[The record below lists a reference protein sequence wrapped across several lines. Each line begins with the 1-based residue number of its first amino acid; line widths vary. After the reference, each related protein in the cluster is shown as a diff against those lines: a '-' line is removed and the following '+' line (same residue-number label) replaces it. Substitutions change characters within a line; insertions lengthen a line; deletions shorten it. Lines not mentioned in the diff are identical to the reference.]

1 MNMTQRFFSR
11 VSALAAFALAL
22 TAFGPQAQALTT
34 RMDTP
39 IGEIR
44 LAFDTVVSVG
54 ISLRTKSRDYA
65 YVSTQNGGS
74 NIVREA
80 LEAKRANP
88 DPDFDNGITITS
100 EIPVFGGS
108 VEVGLGPIVIPGVIS
123 FKDGA
128 LKNFAASANGDDGR
142 LNFDK
147 GDITALTLKVLSD
160 IQADLSTKYGEFT
173 AFMRIQAYAD
183 PVLRDGSFYER
194 IGPDDAAKRELGRDI
209 KILDGY
215 LSWDWDLPTGISAV
229 GDLPFNLRVGK
240 LTTNNWGE
248 ATFSLSGIS
257 AGIVIDVPSA
267 RRAGSEIKE
276 IIQPEYMV
284 YGSIGLPFDISL
296 DAYYQF
302 HHTIWNLD
310 VGGSPTATS
319 DLGNPGNEIGS
330 FLWLSS
336 SATSGTFRDNCSRSP
351 FRQVATALNLVDQV
365 VNGVPV
371 VVNGVPVQVA
381 VDPLPPLHA
390 KCGEGSIRDYRTQ
403 FDRVPGAAEQLRLD
417 NGDLNAGTRVQ
428 FTEADDQGQWGVR
441 LSYYIDT
448 FYLIPPMSMMGM
460 GDFMGGMMEDGFSL
474 PGIEF
479 NFSYQ
484 NVHSRVPYVRYGNGG
499 RPVVTKTIIGAS
511 STTGGIALQ
520 ALGCTGGGAGG
531 DAYAG
536 VIQAA
541 GGDAGTGYLF
551 SGQFRDITLR
561 ATQNTV
567 NTDPATG
574 NRAAEINAIR
584 AGLQNPDSLRLALDP
599 QHFRQFAGENSS
611 ADGNVGMAD
620 FMRYAEAADAILVRV
635 FGGADAMSRADADP
649 MNDTNL
655 AGMHTADTITA
666 SVRRNG
672 VNRYDVARIIC
683 AQAVTQT
690 DASFAAFGGP
700 AFEGTPAA
708 ALAGF
713 AALPVVGS
721 EFLSVQY
728 IPSVELYYPE
738 NISVI
743 GGSFNTTIPW
753 MEWGIQGEISY
764 RPNMPLQVDVTSQIV
779 ATSVAQ
785 GVGMANVGDAARFAL
800 GPLVTLTPGLSLEP
814 EDAARSFAELQG
826 VIDSGGI
833 ERQIVGTGAIITD
846 LNTRIAGVDETIA
859 GVDMQIA
866 DVDMQI
872 ADVDMQIA
880 DLNAQIEAAGGEAN
894 AAAAPLVA
902 GRALAVAGRAEA
914 VAGLAQLSAGR
925 AEAVAGLAQ
934 LSAGRTEAVDGLA
947 LLQDALAGAPTLRD
961 TFATPFVPAIYER
974 YVAGEF
980 HGRLSEFEADMLNYT
995 IGTTA
1000 LYNNSNPVVN
1010 FLRADQAIFLL
1021 EFNAIQFID
1030 TLPGGWD
1037 PNGQHSGANGGVA
1050 LADKNFTLHCIARA
1064 GSELPLG
1071 GVVGLDSLDNREC
1084 TPDDTSMGYTVFG
1097 FLDYNNVFGTAWRLR
1112 PSMALRHGV
1121 KGNTPSPVPGWREDT
1136 LSVTWGLEANFQNS
1150 WRASMSYVAFFDVG
1164 SNDYNG
1170 NSGNDSWSFNISYAF

>member
-22 TAFGPQAQALTT
+22 TAFGPQAQAFTT

-44 LAFDTVVSVG
+44 FAFDTVASIGVSV
-54 ISLRTKSRDYA
+54 RTKSRD
-65 YVSTQNGGS
+65 VSRLSTQNGGN

-80 LEAKRANP
+80 LEALIA
-88 DPDFDNGITITS
+88 DPTLTGTGITRVAG
-100 EIPVFGGS
+100 IPGLNVP

-123 FKDGA
+123 FKDGD

-147 GDITALTLKVLSD
+147 GDITALTIKTLSD
-160 IQADLSTKYGEFT
+160 IQADLSTNYGDFT
-173 AFMRIQAYAD
+173 VFMRVQAYAD
-183 PVLRDGSFYER
+183 PVLRDGSFYESL
-194 IGPDDAAKRELGRDI
+194 GPDGAAKRELGRDI

-284 YGSIGLPFDISL
+284 YGSIGLPFDISV

-319 DLGNPGNEIGS
+319 DLGNPGNEIGAY
-330 FLWLSS
+330 LWLSS
-336 SATSGTFRDNCSRSP
+336 SPTSGTFRDNCSAAGSP
-351 FRQVATALNLVDQV
+351 FRQVAGAL
-365 VNGVPV
+365 G
-371 VVNGVPVQVA
+371 A
-381 VDPLPPLHA
+381 ALPDRHA
-390 KCGEGSIRDYRTQ
+390 NCQEGSIRDYRTQ
-403 FDRVPGAAEQLRLD
+403 YDRVPGQAERLRLD
-417 NGDLNAGTRVQ
+417 NGDLFAGTQVQ
-428 FTEADDQGQWGVR
+428 FTDADDQGQWGAR

-448 FYLIPPMSMMGM
+448 FYIIPPMGM
-460 GDFMGGMMEDGFSL
+460 LGMGGMMEDGVSL

-520 ALGCTGGGAGG
+520 ALGCGAGG
-531 DAYAG
+531 SIPDALIGALN
-536 VIQAA
+536 A
-541 GGDAGTGYLF
+541 GGANIPTGSYLT
-551 SGQFRDITLR
+551 SGRFRDVTIK
-561 ATQNTV
+561 ATQNTQSTV
-567 NTDPATG
+567 VAPGAGDLNPTTG
-574 NRAAEINAIR
+574 RLAQINALR
-584 AGLQNPDSLRLALDP
+584 EGLQNPDILRLALDP
-599 QHFRQFAGENSS
+599 QHFGQLPGEDSS
-611 ADGNVGMAD
+611 ADRSVGLAD
-620 FMRYAEAADAILVRV
+620 LLRYGAA
-635 FGGADAMSRADADP
+635 
-649 MNDTNL
+649 
-655 AGMHTADTITA
+655 ADTILGAVWAGTPLA
-666 SVRRNG
+666 DLHNADTIVSSLTTNG
-672 VNRYDVARIIC
+672 ANRYDVARIIC

-690 DASFAAFGGP
+690 DTSFAALGAPPF
-700 AFEGTPAA
+700 AGTPLA

-713 AALPVVGS
+713 AGLPVVGS
-721 EFLSVQY
+721 EFLAVQY

-753 MEWGIQGEISY
+753 LEWGIQGEVSY

-779 ATSVAQ
+779 ATAVAQ
-785 GVGMANVGDAARFAL
+785 GVGVAAQSDASRFTL
-800 GPLVTLTPGLSLEP
+800 GPLVTLTSSHDRAP
-814 EDAARSFAELQG
+814 EDAARSFAEFQG
-826 VIDSGGI
+826 YVDNIQA
-833 ERQIVGTGAIITD
+833 QIV
-846 LNTRIAGVDETIA
+846 
-859 GVDMQIA
+859 
-866 DVDMQI
+866 
-872 ADVDMQIA
+872 
-880 DLNAQIEAAGGEAN
+880 AAGGPTN
-894 AAAAPLVA
+894 PAAAPLLQ
-902 GRALAVAGRAEA
+902 ALGGA
-914 VAGLAQLSAGR
+914 SA
-925 AEAVAGLAQ
+925 A
-934 LSAGRTEAVDGLA
+934 
-947 LLQDALAGAPTLRD
+947 RD
-961 TFATPFVPAIYER
+961 IFATPFVPAIYER
-974 YVAGEF
+974 YIAGEF

-1010 FLRADQAIFLL
+1010 FLRADQAIFLM

-1037 PNGQHSGANGGVA
+1037 PQGQHAAGVA

-1071 GVVGLDSLDNREC
+1071 GVVGLDSIGNREC
-1084 TPDDTSMGYTVFG
+1084 SPDDTSMGYTLFG
-1097 FLDYNNVFGTAWRLR
+1097 FLDYNNVFSTAWRLR
-1112 PSMALRHGV
+1112 PSMAVRHGV

-1136 LSVTWGLEANFQNS
+1136 LSVSWGLEANFQNS
-1150 WRASMSYVAFFDVG
+1150 WRARMSYVAFFDVG
-1164 SNDYNG
+1164 SNDYNS
-1170 NSGNDSWSFNISYAF
+1170 NNGNDSWSFNISYAF

>member
-22 TAFGPQAQALTT
+22 TAFGPQAQALKT

-44 LAFDTVVSVG
+44 LAFDTVASVG

-74 NIVREA
+74 NIVRDA
-80 LEAKRANP
+80 LEALAA
-88 DPDFDNGITITS
+88 DPTLNGRDITQ
-100 EIPVFGGS
+100 IPTM
-108 VEVGLGPIVIPGVIS
+108 VGTTATPVAGVIS

-215 LSWDWDLPTGISAV
+215 LSWDSDIPTGISAV

-284 YGSIGLPFDISL
+284 YGSIGLPFDISV

-330 FLWLSS
+330 YLWLSS
-336 SATSGTFRDNCSRSP
+336 SATSGTFRDNCSTGGSP
-351 FRQVATALNLVDQV
+351 FRQVVAGLVTAGALDQ
-365 VNGVPV
+365 G
-371 VVNGVPVQVA
+371 
-381 VDPLPPLHA
+381 LPDRHRN
-390 KCGEGSIRDYRTQ
+390 CREGSIRDYRTQ
-403 FDRVPGAAEQLRLD
+403 FDRVPGGVPEQLRLD
-417 NGDLNAGTRVQ
+417 NGDLLAGTQVQ
-428 FTEADDQGQWGVR
+428 FTDADDQGQWGAR

-460 GDFMGGMMEDGFSL
+460 GDAMGGFMEDGFSL

-499 RPVVTKTIIGAS
+499 RPVVTKTITGSS
-511 STTGGIALQ
+511 STQGGIALQ
-520 ALGCTGGGAGG
+520 ALGCLVGGSIPASLIGALNAGGAN
-531 DAYAG
+531 
-536 VIQAA
+536 IP
-541 GGDAGTGYLF
+541 TGAQGSYLT
-551 SGQFRDITLR
+551 SGRFRDITLR

-567 NTDPATG
+567 NNAPATG
-574 NRAAEINAIR
+574 IRAAQIDALR
-584 AGLQNPDSLRLALDP
+584 AGLQNPDILRLALDP
-599 QHFRQFAGENSS
+599 QHFSQRPGEDSD
-611 ADGNVGMAD
+611 ADRNVGLSD
-620 FMRYAEAADAILVRV
+620 FMRYAEAADAVLRGWFDGVAVQGVAGATGMEIPAVVAALGRV
-635 FGGADAMSRADADP
+635 GAGAPQGSDVAIATQVGTISQGLHPTGDISRSVA
-649 MNDTNL
+649 TNG
-655 AGMHTADTITA
+655 A
-666 SVRRNG
+666 
-672 VNRYDVARIIC
+672 NRYDVARIVC
-683 AQAVTQT
+683 AQSVTQT
-690 DASFAAFGGP
+690 NP
-700 AFEGTPAA
+700 ALGAA
-708 ALAGF
+708 AV
-713 AALPVVGS
+713 LPVAGS

-738 NISVI
+738 DIQVI

-753 MEWGIQGEISY
+753 VEWGIQGEISY
-764 RPNMPLQVDVTSQIV
+764 RPNMPLQVDVTQQIV
-779 ATSVAQ
+779 ATAVAQ
-785 GVGMANVGDAARFAL
+785 GVGIASQTDASRFTL
-800 GPLVTLTPGLSLEP
+800 GPLVTTTPRHDRAP
-814 EDAARSFAELQG
+814 VDAARSFAEFQG
-826 VIDSGGI
+826 YADTI
-833 ERQIVGTGAIITD
+833 ERNIASLEALGATA
-846 LNTRIAGVDETIA
+846 TPE
-859 GVDMQIA
+859 Q
-866 DVDMQI
+866 
-872 ADVDMQIA
+872 
-880 DLNAQIEAAGGEAN
+880 
-894 AAAAPLVA
+894 
-902 GRALAVAGRAEA
+902 
-914 VAGLAQLSAGR
+914 LAQLGGLRGALVG
-925 AEAVAGLAQ
+925 AEIA
-934 LSAGRTEAVDGLA
+934 
-947 LLQDALAGAPTLRD
+947 RD

-980 HGRLSEFEADMLNYT
+980 AGRLSEFEADMLNYT

-1010 FLRADQAIFLL
+1010 FLGADQAIFLM

-1037 PNGQHSGANGGVA
+1037 PEGQHATGVS

-1071 GVVGLDSLDNREC
+1071 GVVGLDAVGNREC
-1084 TPDDTSMGYTVFG
+1084 SPDDTSMGYTVFG

-1150 WRASMSYVAFFDVG
+1150 WRARMSYVAFFDVG

-1170 NSGNDSWSFNISYAF
+1170 NSGNDSWSFNVSYAF

>member
-54 ISLRTKSRDYA
+54 VSVRTKSRDFSRI
-65 YVSTQNGGS
+65 STQNGGN

-80 LEAKRANP
+80 LEAQIANP
-88 DPDFDNGITITS
+88 SLTNTGITRVAG
-100 EIPVFGGS
+100 IPGLNVP

-123 FKDGA
+123 FKDDD

-147 GDITALTLKVLSD
+147 GDITALTFKVLSD

-183 PVLRDGSFYER
+183 PVLRDGSFYESL
-194 IGPDDAAKRELGRDI
+194 GPDDAAKRELGRDI

-284 YGSIGLPFDISL
+284 YGSIGLPFDISV

-319 DLGNPGNEIGS
+319 DLGNPGNEIGAY
-330 FLWLSS
+330 LWLSS
-336 SATSGTFRDNCSRSP
+336 SPTSGTFRDNCSTGGSP
-351 FRQVATALNLVDQV
+351 FRQVAGALGQ
-365 VNGVPV
+365 
-371 VVNGVPVQVA
+371 A
-381 VDPLPPLHA
+381 LPALDA
-390 KCGEGSIRDYRTQ
+390 NCREGLIRDYRTQ
-403 FDRVPGAAEQLRLD
+403 FDRVPGQAERLRLD
-417 NGDLNAGTRVQ
+417 NGDLLAGTQVQ
-428 FTEADDQGQWGVR
+428 FTEADDQGQWGAR

-460 GDFMGGMMEDGFSL
+460 GDAMGGFMEDGFAL

-520 ALGCTGGGAGG
+520 ALGCGAGG
-531 DAYAG
+531 SIPDDAITALN
-536 VIQAA
+536 V
-541 GGDAGTGYLF
+541 GGANIPTGSYF
-551 SGQFRDITLR
+551 TSGRFRDVTIK
-561 ATQNTV
+561 ATQNTQSTV
-567 NTDPATG
+567 VAPGAGDLNPTTG
-574 NRAAEINAIR
+574 RLAQINALR
-584 AGLQNPDSLRLALDP
+584 EGLQDPTILRLALDP
-599 QHFRQFAGENSS
+599 QHFSQRPGEDSD
-611 ADGNVGMAD
+611 ADRNVGLSD
-620 FMRYAEAADAILVRV
+620 LLRYGAAADAIL
-635 FGGADAMSRADADP
+635 GAVWAGTPLADLH
-649 MNDTNL
+649 N
-655 AGMHTADTITA
+655 ADTIVSSLTA
-666 SVRRNG
+666 NG
-672 VNRYDVARIIC
+672 ANRYDIARIIC

-690 DASFAAFGGP
+690 DASFAALGAPPF
-700 AFEGTPAA
+700 AGTALAP
-708 ALAGF
+708 LAGF
-713 AALPVVGS
+713 AGLPVVGS
-721 EFLSVQY
+721 EFLAVQY

-738 NISVI
+738 NIEVI

-753 MEWGIQGEISY
+753 LEWGIQGEVSY

-779 ATSVAQ
+779 ATAVAQ
-785 GVGMANVGDAARFAL
+785 GVGIASQTDASRFTL
-800 GPLVTLTPGLSLEP
+800 GPLVTLSPRHDRAP
-814 EDAARSFAELQG
+814 VDAARSFAEFQG
-826 VIDSGGI
+826 YVDNIGG
-833 ERQIVGTGAIITD
+833 
-846 LNTRIAGVDETIA
+846 
-859 GVDMQIA
+859 QIA
-866 DVDMQI
+866 DVNATI
-872 ADVDMQIA
+872 AGLDEQIA
-880 DLNAQIEAAGGEAN
+880 DLDAQITGAGGADN
-894 AAAAPLVA
+894 PAAAPLVA
-902 GRALAVAGRAEA
+902 GLAAAVGGRTAAVAGRT
-914 VAGLAQLSAGR
+914 QLQAAFG
-925 AEAVAGLAQ
+925 
-934 LSAGRTEAVDGLA
+934 
-947 LLQDALAGAPTLRD
+947 GAMIARD

-974 YVAGEF
+974 YLAGEF

-1010 FLRADQAIFLL
+1010 FLRADQAIVLM

-1150 WRASMSYVAFFDVG
+1150 WRARMSYVAFFDVG

>member
-54 ISLRTKSRDYA
+54 VSLRTKSRDYA

-74 NIVREA
+74 NIVRDA
-80 LEAKRANP
+80 LENP
-88 DPDFDNGITITS
+88 APGNGINTIS
-100 EIPVFGGS
+100 GIA
-108 VEVGLGPIVIPGVIS
+108 VGLGTAIPVPGQVVS

-215 LSWDWDLPTGISAV
+215 LSWDSDIPTGISEI

-284 YGSIGLPFDISL
+284 YGSIGLPFDISV

-319 DLGNPGNEIGS
+319 DLGNPGNEIGAY
-330 FLWLSS
+330 LWLSS
-336 SATSGTFRDNCSRSP
+336 SATSGTFRDNCSGSP
-351 FRQVATALNLVDQV
+351 FRQVAGVLGAAL
-365 VNGVPV
+365 P
-371 VVNGVPVQVA
+371 A
-381 VDPLPPLHA
+381 LHA
-390 KCGEGSIRDYRTQ
+390 NCREENSIRDYRTQ
-403 FDRVPGAAEQLRLD
+403 FDRVSGAAEQLRLD
-417 NGDLNAGTRVQ
+417 NGDLLAGTQVQ
-428 FTEADDQGQWGVR
+428 FTAADDQGQWGAR

-460 GDFMGGMMEDGFSL
+460 GDAMGGMMEDGFSL

-499 RPVVTKTIIGAS
+499 RPVVTKTITGSS
-511 STTGGIALQ
+511 STASGIALQ
-520 ALGCTGGGAGG
+520 GLGCAVGGSIPAALIGALNAGGANIPSIP
-531 DAYAG
+531 APPL
-536 VIQAA
+536 VA
-541 GGDAGTGYLF
+541 GGPSRDLASYLTTGR
-551 SGQFRDITLR
+551 FRDITIK
-561 ATQNTV
+561 ATQNTQSTV
-567 NTDPATG
+567 VALAAGDPETSRLAQ
-574 NRAAEINAIR
+574 INALR
-584 AGLQNPDSLRLALDP
+584 EGLQDPDILRLALDS
-599 QHFRQFAGENSS
+599 QHFSQRPGEDSD
-611 ADGNVGMAD
+611 ADETVGLAD
-620 FMRYAEAADAILVRV
+620 LLRYGAAADAILGAVW
-635 FGGADAMSRADADP
+635 GGTP
-649 MNDTNL
+649 L
-655 AGMHTADTITA
+655 AALHNTDTIVSSLTA
-666 SVRRNG
+666 NG
-672 VNRYDVARIIC
+672 ANRYDIARIVC
-683 AQAVTQT
+683 AQAAVQT
-690 DASFAAFGGP
+690 NPTAV
-700 AFEGTPAA
+700 GTALAINP
-708 ALAGF
+708 ALAGVG
-713 AALPVVGS
+713 AANPAAPLAAVAGS
-721 EFLSVQY
+721 EFLAVQY

-738 NISVI
+738 NIQVI

-753 MEWGIQGEISY
+753 LEWGIQGEVSY

-779 ATSVAQ
+779 ATAVAQ
-785 GVGMANVGDAARFAL
+785 GVGIASQTDASRFTL
-800 GPLVTLTPGLSLEP
+800 GPLVTLSPRHDRAP
-814 EDAARSFAELQG
+814 VDAARSFAEFQG
-826 VIDSGGI
+826 AVDNLGG
-833 ERQIVGTGAIITD
+833 QIAVVNA
-846 LNTRIAGVDETIA
+846 TIA
-859 GVDMQIA
+859 GLDEQIA
-866 DVDMQI
+866 GLEM
-872 ADVDMQIA
+872 
-880 DLNAQIEAAGGEAN
+880 QIEADTGMD
-894 AAAAPLVA
+894 AAALATLVATRDGTVA
-902 GRALAVAGRAEA
+902 GRATAVAGR
-914 VAGLAQLSAGR
+914 GLLLAAFGGASAGR
-925 AEAVAGLAQ
+925 
-934 LSAGRTEAVDGLA
+934 DI
-947 LLQDALAGAPTLRD
+947 
-961 TFATPFVPAIYER
+961 FATPFVPAIYER

-1010 FLRADQAIFLL
+1010 FLGADQAIFLM

-1030 TLPGGWD
+1030 PLPGGWD
-1037 PNGQHSGANGGVA
+1037 PEGQHATGVS

-1071 GVVGLDSLDNREC
+1071 GVVGLDAVGNREC
-1084 TPDDTSMGYTVFG
+1084 SPDDTSMGYTVFG

-1164 SNDYNG
+1164 SNDYNS
-1170 NSGNDSWSFNISYAF
+1170 NSGNDSWSFNVSYAF

>member
-34 RMDTP
+34 RIDTP

-80 LEAKRANP
+80 LEGSG
-88 DPDFDNGITITS
+88 NGITTQTQASLTAALNFISTVDSDNLPAALS
-100 EIPVFGGS
+100 E
-108 VEVGLGPIVIPGVIS
+108 GLVNGLLPGTIS
-123 FKDGA
+123 FKDNA

-147 GDITALTLKVLSD
+147 GDITALTFKVLSD

-215 LSWDWDLPTGISAV
+215 LSWDSDIPTGIPEI

-284 YGSIGLPFDISL
+284 YGSIGLPFDISV

-319 DLGNPGNEIGS
+319 DLGNPGNEIGAY
-330 FLWLSS
+330 LWLSS
-336 SATSGTFRDNCSRSP
+336 SATSGTFRDNCSGSL
-351 FRQVATALNLVDQV
+351 FRQAVTGLAAAGALTQ
-365 VNGVPV
+365 G
-371 VVNGVPVQVA
+371 
-381 VDPLPPLHA
+381 LPAQHA
-390 KCGEGSIRDYRTQ
+390 DCRVGSIRDYRTQ
-403 FDRVPGAAEQLRLD
+403 FDRVSGVAEQLRLD
-417 NGDLNAGTRVQ
+417 NGDLLAGTQVQ
-428 FTEADDQGQWGVR
+428 FTEADDQGQWGAR

-460 GDFMGGMMEDGFSL
+460 GDAMGGMMEDGFSL

-511 STTGGIALQ
+511 STVGGIALQ
-520 ALGCTGGGAGG
+520 GLGCVGGGAGG
-531 DAYAG
+531 AAYAG

-541 GGDAGTGYLF
+541 GGNAGAGYLT
-551 SGQFRDITLR
+551 SGRFRDITLR

-567 NTDPATG
+567 DRGDITFLNADDDPDTD
-574 NRAAEINAIR
+574 RLDEINAIR
-584 AGLQNPDSLRLALDP
+584 AGLQNPGILRLALDS
-599 QHFRQFAGENSS
+599 QHFSQRPGEDSD
-611 ADGNVGMAD
+611 ADRNVGLSD
-620 FMRYAEAADAILVRV
+620 FMRYAEAADVILLGA
-635 FGGADAMSRADADP
+635 FGAADTRAGNTDLVDGH
-649 MNDTNL
+649 N
-655 AGMHTADTITA
+655 ADTIA
-666 SVRRNG
+666 DSVMRNG

-683 AQAVTQT
+683 AQVATQT
-690 DASFAAFGGP
+690 NLGLG
-700 AFEGTPAA
+700 
-708 ALAGF
+708 ALADNPNQ
-713 AALPVVGS
+713 ALDDLSGLAVVPVVGS

-738 NISVI
+738 NIQVI

-753 MEWGIQGEISY
+753 LEWGIQGEISY

-814 EDAARSFAELQG
+814 EDAARSFAELQT

-866 DVDMQI
+866 NVDMQI
-872 ADVDMQIA
+872 AGVDMQIA

-925 AEAVAGLAQ
+925 AEAVAGRAQ

-947 LLQDALAGAPTLRD
+947 LLQGALAGAPTLRD

-1010 FLRADQAIFLL
+1010 FLGADQAIFLM

-1030 TLPGGWD
+1030 PLPGGWD
-1037 PNGQHSGANGGVA
+1037 PEGQHATGVS

-1071 GVVGLDSLDNREC
+1071 GVVGLDAVGNREC

-1164 SNDYNG
+1164 SNDYNS
-1170 NSGNDSWSFNISYAF
+1170 NSGNDSWSFNVSYAF